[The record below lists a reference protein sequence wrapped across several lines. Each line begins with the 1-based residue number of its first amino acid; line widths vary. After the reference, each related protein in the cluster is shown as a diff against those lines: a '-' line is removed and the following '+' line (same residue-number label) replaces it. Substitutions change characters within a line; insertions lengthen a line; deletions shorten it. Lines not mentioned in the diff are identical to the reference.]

1 MNRISLLLLLTAAFL
16 CAPCSAATFSGRV
29 VTRDGKPVEGAR
41 VDAFATPIG
50 LDPATRKQIKV
61 YFSRGRTTTNRAG
74 EFLLRAIAAFVD
86 ELIVSSRTG
95 SAVVRRPSS
104 KGPLLITLEHERQ

>member
-61 YFSRGRTTTNRAG
+61 YFSRGSTTTNRAG
-74 EFLLRAIAAFVD
+74 EFLLRATAAFVVV
-86 ELIVSSRTG
+86 LFF
-95 SAVVRRPSS
+95 SARKGTAVGRRPCS
-104 KGPLLITLEHERQ
+104 KGARRINL